1 MNSFTHN
8 NISEHI
14 SFSQLSQM
22 SEDYD
27 SSEDTYQVEYEDES
41 NMTEEQKKELMIKS
55 YTKLKP
61 MIFSKE
67 SLRIVRENVNTYIV
81 PKVKFI
87 TGEHTDHMS
96 REQKEKIKRYPSFW
110 QPDLMKENTLQS
122 DILSKLCTDDMN
134 IQQKVRYWKG
144 ICHKVLETIRVHRS
158 CTSQRISDEVVPRKL
173 RLLIW
178 FIYYFIH

>member
-1 MNSFTHN
+1 MNLLTN
-8 NISEHI
+8 ANISEHI

-27 SSEDTYQVEYEDES
+27 SSEETNRVEYEDES

-67 SLRIVRENVNTYIV
+67 SLRTVRENVNTYIV

-96 REQKEKIKRYPSFW
+96 REQKEKLK
-110 QPDLMKENTLQS
+110 
-122 DILSKLCTDDMN
+122 DILLFGN
-134 IQQKVRYWKG
+134 
-144 ICHKVLETIRVHRS
+144 L
-158 CTSQRISDEVVPRKL
+158 IS
-173 RLLIW
+173 
-178 FIYYFIH
+178 

>member
-1 MNSFTHN
+1 
-8 NISEHI
+8 
-14 SFSQLSQM
+14 
-22 SEDYD
+22 
-27 SSEDTYQVEYEDES
+27 
-41 NMTEEQKKELMIKS
+41 MIKS

-67 SLRIVRENVNTYIV
+67 SLRTVRENVNTYIV

-144 ICHKVLETIRVHRS
+144 ICHKVLETICVHRS
-158 CTSQRISDEVVPRKL
+158 CTSQRISDDVVPRKL
-173 RLLIW
+173 RLLICLL
-178 FIYYFIH
+178 YYFIHY